1 MGGSGIKIKEIGT
14 VMRSLGLAP
23 AQAQIKVFMDEA
35 AKKDGTHVGF
45 SDFMSY
51 VKQAKS
57 AEADKNVDFEKEMAG
72 MKQGV
77 SRFYDKLSHKQ
88 IRENPPDMLKLADIK
103 HLLSTGGEKLSEEE
117 IEELS
122 KDVRQNCKVE
132 DGRVSFDD
140 FVKLLKT

>member
-1 MGGSGIKIKEIGT
+1 MGGLS
-14 VMRSLGLAP
+14 SP
-23 AQAQIKVFMDEA
+23 QAQLKVFMEEA
-35 AKKDGTHVGF
+35 DKKDPTYVSF
-45 SDFMSY
+45 SSFMAF
-51 VKQAKS
+51 VKQAQTS
-57 AEADKNVDFEKEMAG
+57 EADKKVDFEKEMQG
-72 MKQGV
+72 MKEGV

-88 IRENPPDMLKLADIK
+88 IREQPPDMLKLADIK

-122 KDVRQNCKVE
+122 KDVRQNCRVE